1 MTMIEIVC
9 RKGASVVCGPNNEA
23 NHVWGVMERHGLS
36 HIAVVDDNR
45 KFLGMVSLDEVL
57 AHCGEQ
63 IPAESPVP
71 ASTVISDD
79 RSGGVFGKNFPLG
92 KMGK

>member
-23 NHVWGVMERHGLS
+23 SHVWGVMERHRLS
-36 HIAVVDDNR
+36 HIAVVDDDR
-45 KFLGMVSLDEVL
+45 KFLGMVSLQEVL
-57 AHCGEQ
+57 VHCGEQ
-63 IPAESPVP
+63 GSTESPASAPTAVS
-71 ASTVISDD
+71 ASTKSGFTDD
-79 RSGGVFGKNFPLG
+79 LMG